1 MSFELPQELNELG
14 QVKRWVAWALDNEGR
29 KIPYSPINGRFASST
44 DAQTWGTL
52 ESAYS
57 LAMAMAQNNN
67 FVFGESCGIGFMLGG
82 GYAGIDLDNAV
93 SETGELSAFAS
104 RIVERMNTYTELSP
118 SGRGLH
124 MLFKIS
130 EGATL
135 DGDKKGAKKKE
146 IEIYCSARYL
156 TVTGNVYGEL
166 KPLQP
171 RENEMLKT
179 YRECFISEQKNNA
192 NKGAQNIS
200 YSENKSDNE
209 VLEAMFNS
217 KNGAKIQALY
227 NGDLSEYGGDDSRAD
242 LALTSHLVY
251 WTRGNTAQVD
261 SLFRQSRLFRPKW
274 DERHGAQTYGA
285 MTIEK
290 AMNNTDYTVYDNFD
304 FDFVPYKPENE
315 KASDK
320 GNDLHSALDYINS
333 SFDSDIERTKQ
344 YKDRKT
350 GFSNLDKNYVRLYPG
365 LYVIGAVSSLG
376 KTTFCG
382 QLADYLAS
390 EGEQVLYFSL
400 EQTEFELI
408 SKSLARIMR
417 QFYGKKIT
425 AIEIRGG
432 NRAGEVKDA
441 IATFK
446 TFAERIRI
454 IECNFET
461 DINKITDT
469 VKTFIKTHDNTPPV
483 VFVDYLQ
490 LVRNNRVKNMSTKD
504 VVDENVRALKKLSAE
519 NDLVVFVISSFNRQ
533 NYLSV
538 VDFESFK
545 ESGGIEYSA
554 DVVWGLQLAIMNADL
569 FNSDKQLQDKRK
581 AVHDAKKASPRKIEL
596 VGLKNRYGVSNT
608 NYFFDYF
615 PESDLFVPDD
625 RNIELV
631 REEMNCIM
639 DEIQQE
645 RKRKEAKAQKNAN
658 V

>member
-1 MSFELPQELNELG
+1 MNFELPLELKELG
-14 QVKRWVAWALDNEGR
+14 QLKRWVAWALNAEG
-29 KIPYSPINGRFASST
+29 KKVPYSPIHGGGASST
-44 DAQTWGTL
+44 NAETWGTL

-57 LAMAMAQNNN
+57 LAMAKAKDNNL
-67 FVFGESCGIGFMLGG
+67 VFGKNCGVGFVLGE

-93 SETGELSAFAS
+93 SEKGELSAFAS
-104 RIVERMNTYTELSP
+104 RVVECMNTYTELSP
-118 SGRGLH
+118 SGRGVH

-130 EGATL
+130 ESATL
-135 DGDKKGAKKKE
+135 DGGKRGAKKEE

-227 NGDLSEYGGDDSRAD
+227 NGDLSEYDGDDSRAD

-251 WTRGNTAQVD
+251 WTKGNSAQVD
-261 SLFRQSRLFRPKW
+261 RLFRQSRLMRPKW
-274 DERHGAQTYGA
+274 DEWHGRGTYRA

-290 AMNNTDYTVYDNFD
+290 AMNNTDYDDDFDDDD
-304 FDFVPYKPENE
+304 FDFIPYRPEN
-315 KASDK
+315 ASGDIP
-320 GNDLHSALDYINS
+320 SALDYIDF

-365 LYVIGAVSSLG
+365 LYVLGSVTGNG

-390 EGEQVLYFSL
+390 AGEEILYFSL
-400 EQTEFELI
+400 EQTKFELI

-432 NRAGEVKDA
+432 NRRKEIKDA
-441 IATFK
+441 ITTFR
-446 TFAERIRI
+446 TFAGRLRI

-461 DINKITDT
+461 DINEITDT
-469 VKTFIKTHDNTPPV
+469 VKNFIKEHDNKKPV

-490 LVRNNRVKNMSTKD
+490 LVRNNRLKNKPTKD
-504 VVDENVRALKKLSAE
+504 IVDENVRALKKLSAE

-569 FNSDKQLQDKRK
+569 FNSEKNLQDKRK
-581 AVHDAKKASPRKIEL
+581 AVHEAKNASPRKIEL
-596 VGLKNRYGVSNT
+596 VGLKNRYGQSNT
-608 NYFFDYF
+608 SYFFDYY
-615 PESDLFVPDD
+615 PESDFFVSDD
-625 RNIELV
+625 RSVDLV
-631 REEMNCIM
+631 REEMNYRIE
-639 DEIQQE
+639 EIQ
-645 RKRKEAKAQKNAN
+645 KEQKIKEMKAQKNAN